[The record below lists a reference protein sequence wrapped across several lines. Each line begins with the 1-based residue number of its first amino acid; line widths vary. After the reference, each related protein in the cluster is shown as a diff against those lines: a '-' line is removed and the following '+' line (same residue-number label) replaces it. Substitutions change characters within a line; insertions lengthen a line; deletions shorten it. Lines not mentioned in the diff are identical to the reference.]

1 MLVEYFLSFLLQ
13 GKRRFITRSQV
24 KQAYAPHI
32 EGLTLQEIIVF
43 IKQFPEILEYLPE
56 EEEMP
61 RAGRDFICNVAYTLK
76 PDEFTSFVRSKE
88 QSRRAK
94 LDSQQRNTVSLA
106 SADYA
111 IDSNSP
117 NVCPE
122 ASDNLASEL

>member
-1 MLVEYFLSFLLQ
+1 M
-13 GKRRFITRSQV
+13 

-32 EGLTLQEIIVF
+32 EGLTLPDILVF
-43 IKQFPEILEYLPE
+43 TKQFPEILEYLPE

-88 QSRRAK
+88 QNRRAK

-106 SADYA
+106 IADHA

-122 ASDNLASEL
+122 AADDPASEL